1 MELII
6 ITLLMT
12 SAALVVAGVTVLMTL
27 DLYEIDKTQSV
38 LFEST
43 ATQTE
48 EQDSSTE
55 TQTQR

>member
-1 MELII
+1 
-6 ITLLMT
+6 MT
-12 SAALVVAGVTVLMTL
+12 SAAFVVAGVTVLMTL

-48 EQDSSTE
+48 EQDSPTK
-55 TQTQR
+55 T

>member
-27 DLYEIDKTQSV
+27 DLYEISETQSV

-43 ATQTE
+43 PTQAE